1 MFQLRNIFCLK
12 ISGEGYA
19 PPLNLSVGAKVLP
32 PPPCIRPCRMCLLYK
47 SKKSSKSFG
56 WSLAHLN
63 LHENIFL
70 FAKMIFR
77 LLFWNPN
84 MFIYTNLNNRTASK
98 CAFKK
103 ISIIQKQLILQNFY
117 FQNFVILLAS
127 VIEVPYQYERQK
139 KYKLGL
145 NQLKINLKVSSL
157 NRSSNFNLI

>member
-19 PPLNLSVGAKVLP
+19 PHPKSVSRCKGLAAPSLYPPLSDVFTF
-32 PPPCIRPCRMCLLYK
+32 K

-63 LHENIFL
+63 LHESILL